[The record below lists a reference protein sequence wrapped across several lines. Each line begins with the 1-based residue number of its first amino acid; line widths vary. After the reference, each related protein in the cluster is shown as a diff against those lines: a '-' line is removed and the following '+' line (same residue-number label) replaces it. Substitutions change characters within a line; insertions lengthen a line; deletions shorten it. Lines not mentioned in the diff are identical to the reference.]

1 MIMNN
6 KLVNALMFA
15 GGAAIGSILTW
26 QLVKDAYRK
35 LAEEEIASVKEH
47 YRKRYEGPQ
56 QSEPTKGETD
66 KSAYLTKREMT
77 QEEKE
82 TVTQYADL
90 TKSYISSE
98 NEQEVEYDSEPYVIK
113 PELFGELPDYN
124 AVSLTYY
131 ADGVL
136 ADDEG
141 NVVTDAD
148 DVVGK
153 DFADHI
159 GDYEPDAVHIRND
172 WNQCDY
178 EILSVFDRYEDI
190 YQKDPHQMEVKWEE
204 MK

>member
-1 MIMNN
+1 MNT
-6 KLVNALMFA
+6 KLASALIFV
-15 GGAAIGSILTW
+15 GGAAIGSIVTW
-26 QLVKDAYRK
+26 QLVKETYRK
-35 LAEEEIASVKEH
+35 LAAQEIASVREY
-47 YRKRYEGPQ
+47 YRGRYEGPQ
-56 QSEPTKGETD
+56 QSEPTKDETD
-66 KSAYLTKREMT
+66 NSTYLKKREPTQDETETITNYANLTKAYTSPE
-77 QEEKE
+77 
-82 TVTQYADL
+82 D
-90 TKSYISSE
+90 
-98 NEQEVEYDSEPYVIK
+98 EQKVEYDSEPYVIS
-113 PELFGELPDYN
+113 PDLFGELPDYN

-136 ADDEG
+136 ADDDG

-190 YQKDPHQMEVKWEE
+190 HQKDPHQMEVKWDE

>member
-1 MIMNN
+1 MNT
-6 KLVNALMFA
+6 KLTSALIFV
-15 GGAAIGSILTW
+15 GGAAIGSIVTW
-26 QLVKDAYRK
+26 QLVKEAYRK
-35 LAEEEIASVKEH
+35 LAEEEIASVREH
-47 YRKRYEGPQ
+47 YKGRYDGPQ
-56 QSEPTKGETD
+56 QSEPTKGETN
-66 KSAYLTKREMT
+66 KSEYLSKREITKEEQEMVTNYSNLTKP
-77 QEEKE
+77 
-82 TVTQYADL
+82 
-90 TKSYISSE
+90 YISPE
-98 NEQEVEYDSEPYVIK
+98 TEQEIEYDSEPYVIS
-113 PELFGELPDYN
+113 PDLFGELPDYN

-141 NVVTDAD
+141 NVMTDAD

-178 EILSVFDRYEDI
+178 EILAVNDRYADI
-190 YQKDPHQMEVKWEE
+190 SHNNPHQMEVEWDE